1 LTEDLRIVTAD
12 DVFALYGAAVLAAE
26 D

>member
-1 LTEDLRIVTAD
+1 MLER
-12 DVFALYGAAVLAAE
+12 VFALYGA